1 MATINSS
8 PTKVEPGGS
17 SSSAAA
23 AAGSSA
29 NPTVMAVVKH
39 EDADEEIDV
48 DDSKLEVAS
57 RLGLLSQAVAAASS
71 PAASPRLPHLS
82 GGTCTAN
89 SGRSSSANSALST
102 ASPHS
107 TPPPDVKPV
116 TTSISA
122 ATTTAASTVP
132 LMLANQSMSRTQNL
146 SPGLNNIP
154 PSVVVSGGDNK
165 SNSVDTSHPEDK
177 RTNNN
182 TSSYISGG
190 RLKVY
195 KGKGKDSM
203 PVYGTVISTLCRFS
217 KLKLS

>member
-1 MATINSS
+1 MMATINSS

-17 SSSAAA
+17 SSSASAAAA

-122 ATTTAASTVP
+122 ASTASTVP

-146 SPGLNNIP
+146 SPGLNNVP

-165 SNSVDTSHPEDK
+165 SNIVDTSHPEDK

-195 KGKGKDSM
+195 KGKRKDSI
-203 PVYGTVISTLCRFS
+203 PVYGTVISS
-217 KLKLS
+217 